1 MAEEHAKL
9 SVAGQ
14 DLEVVKLDG
23 VEAVSRLF
31 TLEVVGRAVGAGLAP
46 DSVAG
51 QGATLTLFD
60 SFAHSRSI
68 AGVVS
73 EVENLQHDDGSVT
86 VRLVIRPNAYL
97 LTLGSNCR
105 AFVDKSVI
113 EIVDQVLGGLPHRW
127 EVGGA
132 YAKREYTQQYREDD
146 WTFVARQLESEG
158 IHYWFDHAAG
168 SQLVLSDDS
177 TAAPELPGG
186 AYLEVS
192 LERGM
197 TVDRE
202 RIEQLGEAASFAP
215 GKFTVRSFNAEK
227 PELKIEGSAGS
238 GAFEIYTAPGGGPG
252 SPEQASRQATIMSQ
266 AAGAGAAG
274 VSGQASSVRIAPG
287 MILEAGNHPLGRLDG
302 RYFVTEASYR
312 VRQRRRVQ
320 GDEERPYV
328 CLFSAIRADVTFRPA
343 SVAGLGRQ
351 SGLQSGLVV
360 GPPGQEIHPSEL
372 GQVRVQL
379 HWDREG
385 GKDERSGKWMRV
397 AQRGTQDSFLIPR
410 IGWNVLT
417 FNEEGSADAPHVLS
431 RVHDAEHPPAYK
443 LPDNMTRVVFKTA
456 TSPSNGTFNEIYF
469 EDKKGQELMFINAS
483 RDMTYYVQGAKNEGV
498 KHDVVHTVGVDHDL
512 TVEQNGVEQVD
523 HDQTIH
529 IGANETTDVSGNFDT
544 TVQGNAS
551 TSIGGKFT
559 LHAKGDAAI
568 SCRSTRSMN
577 VGAAVIDTSLG
588 VIAAEAPF
596 VTVLTGG
603 AHLKLSAASISES
616 SGGITLQTIG
626 GAKLEFAKL
635 NRSLNVKKQF
645 LETVGGVIV
654 EQTEG
659 NYTDGARKVASWTV
673 GAKLSGQ
680 APDIVIQGGESV
692 TLKCGASSIK
702 LTKDAIE
709 LCATEFDLSKAEHI
723 ETITKKI
730 EHN

>member
-1 MAEEHAKL
+1 MAEEHARL

-14 DLEVVKLDG
+14 DLEVVGLDG
-23 VEAVSRLF
+23 EEAVSRLF
-31 TLEVVGRAVGAGLAP
+31 TIEVVCRAHGAGLSP
-46 DSVAG
+46 GSVVG
-51 QGATLTLFD
+51 QGATAVLFD

-68 AGVVS
+68 AGVVA

-113 EIVDQVLGGLPHRW
+113 AIVDQVLGGVPHRW
-127 EVGGA
+127 EVGGS

-168 SQLVLSDDS
+168 SELVLSDDS
-177 TAAPELPGG
+177 TAAPDLPGG
-186 AYLEVS
+186 AYIEVS

-197 TVDRE
+197 SADGE
-202 RIEQLGEAASFAP
+202 RIEQLGETASFAP

-227 PELKIEGSAGS
+227 PDLKIEGSAGS
-238 GAFEIYTAPGGGPG
+238 GGLEVYTAPGGGPS
-252 SPEQASRQATIMSQ
+252 SPEEASRKATIMSQ
-266 AAGAGAAG
+266 AAAAGSAG
-274 VSGQASSVRIAPG
+274 VSGQSSSVRIAPG

-302 RYFVTEASYR
+302 RYFVTGASYH

-320 GDEERPYV
+320 GDAERPYV
-328 CLFSAIRADVTFRPA
+328 CFFSAIRADVTYRPA
-343 SVAGLGRQ
+343 SVSGLGRQ
-351 SGLQSGLVV
+351 SGLQSGVVV
-360 GPPGQEIHPSEL
+360 GAAGQEIHPSEL

-385 GKDERSGKWMRV
+385 AKDERSGKWMRV
-397 AQRGTQDSFLIPR
+397 AQRGAHDSFLIPR

-456 TSPSNGTFNEIYF
+456 TSPANGSFNEIYF
-469 EDKKGQELMFINAS
+469 EDQKGQELMFINAS
-483 RDMTYYVQGAKNEGV
+483 RDMTYYVQGAKNEGI
-498 KHDVVHTVGVDHDL
+498 KHDVVHTVGVNQSL
-512 TVEQNGVEQVD
+512 TVDENDVEQVD

-529 IGANETTDVSGNFDT
+529 IGANETTKVSGNFNT
-544 TVQGNAS
+544 NVVGNAT

-559 LHAKGDAAI
+559 LHAKGNAGIAT
-568 SCRSTRSMN
+568 SSTRNLN

-588 VIAAEAPF
+588 QIEGNGQF
-596 VTVLTGG
+596 YTVLVGG
-603 AHLKLSAASISES
+603 AHLKLSAKTISES
-616 SGGITLQTIG
+616 SGGVALQTIG

-659 NYTDGARKVASWTV
+659 NYTDGARKAASWTV
-673 GAKLSGQ
+673 GAKLSGE
-680 APDIVIQGGESV
+680 APEIVIQGTDSV

-702 LTKDAIE
+702 LTKDTIE
-709 LCATEFDLSKAEHI
+709 LSATEFDLSKAEHV